1 MRRRPYEGP
10 EARPHMRNDLS
21 FQTMMSTQVRPAN
34 ALELLG
40 RSASAG
46 LTLQFTM
53 SLRRRLA
60 IPDRNGWD
68 GTSLFFRDRCEMLVE
83 PHGIEPTTSCL
94 QSTRSTN

>member
-1 MRRRPYEGP
+1 
-10 EARPHMRNDLS
+10 
-21 FQTMMSTQVRPAN
+21 MMSTQVRPAN

-60 IPDRNGWD
+60 VRYGQLGRN
-68 GTSLFFRDRCEMLVE
+68 LYVFRDRCETLVE
-83 PHGIEPTTSCL
+83 PDGIEPTTSCL
-94 QSTRSTN
+94 QSTRSPS

>member
-1 MRRRPYEGP
+1 
-10 EARPHMRNDLS
+10 
-21 FQTMMSTQVRPAN
+21 MMSTQVRPAN

-60 IPDRNGWD
+60 VRIGQLGRN
-68 GTSLFFRDRCEMLVE
+68 LYVFRDRCETLVE
-83 PHGIEPTTSCL
+83 PDGIEPTTSCL